1 MPKFLIKWKVNNQT
15 MPANPEECLKLL
27 QSTNDWIKAQMASG
41 QIKDYGEYFDGSGG
55 YAIAEGDD
63 ITKLYGILMEFWPY
77 VEFDAKPVLTI
88 DQVTDWTKKLVAK
101 RKGK

>member
-15 MPANPEECLKLL
+15 LPSSPEECLKLL
-27 QSTNDWIKAQMASG
+27 KETNDWIKAEMASG
-41 QIKDYGEYFDGSGG
+41 HIKDYGEYCDGSGG
-55 YAIAEGDD
+55 YVIAEGDD
-63 ITKLYGILMEFWPY
+63 ITKLYGALMEFWPY

-88 DQVTDWTKKLVAK
+88 DQVMDWTKKLVAK